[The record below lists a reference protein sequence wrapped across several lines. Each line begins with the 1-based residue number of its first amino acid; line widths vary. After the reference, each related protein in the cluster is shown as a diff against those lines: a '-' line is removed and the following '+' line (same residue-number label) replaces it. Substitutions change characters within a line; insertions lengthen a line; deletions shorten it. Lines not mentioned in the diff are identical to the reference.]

1 MTLKIIVVFLVIEV
15 IIVQYRKFGG
25 EGDKKHKFTEV
36 QIKTISF

>member
-25 EGDKKHKFTEV
+25 EGDKKQIYKV
-36 QIKTISF
+36 PIKTISF